1 MVFRRLSE
9 IVELLKDWAAWY
21 NSEESGYPGSTPI
34 WRLRNSPGESGFQ
47 SSIPSGVLPPPGLG
61 RVQKAMNHL
70 LESRMGQ
77 DVEITRMFYT
87 LGLDETVKRSGL
99 SRRNVYEK
107 KRRGEAALEGF
118 LLRD

>member
-1 MVFRRLSE
+1 
-9 IVELLKDWAAWY
+9 
-21 NSEESGYPGSTPI
+21 
-34 WRLRNSPGESGFQ
+34 
-47 SSIPSGVLPPPGLG
+47 
-61 RVQKAMNHL
+61 
-70 LESRMGQ
+70 MGQ

-87 LGLDETVKRSGL
+87 LGLEETVKRSGL